1 VILSNFDK
9 SPKEAVE
16 YIKNK
21 GLKLSFDYQEIMHE
35 AHHKAFTVAKI
46 TKLDLLADVKEHIN
60 SAIKDGKTYAEFK
73 KDILPTLI
81 KKGWWGDDVEV
92 EDPKSGEKKIIKV
105 NDRRLKN
112 ILYTNARVSYQVG
125 KAKKIYENKSIK
137 YIKYISILD
146 NTTRPSHKSL
156 HGKILAKDDPFW
168 NTNFPPN
175 GWNCRCRVQG
185 LTQRMAD
192 KRKKDIVSYAD
203 VDNIADD
210 DWAYDV
216 KDGRF
221 FDRFSGNDVEIKADS
236 NYQDFGLPSIKEINR
251 DIFPQAPQR
260 YKDIKDKSD
269 GLDIL
274 KKEILQGE
282 KEVIV
287 KTPITKDKKS
297 ILIKTPITDV
307 LIDEK
312 GLKHLMVKFK
322 NHREQYAKFII
333 PTLQNPDEV
342 YRTKYEDRQKRYH
355 FFKYF
360 NFDGKSTFSVCR
372 INRDGS
378 IFVTFFI
385 PDRLNYID
393 DRRVGE
399 LIHKAG

>member
-1 VILSNFDK
+1 MLFNNFDLE
-9 SPKEAVE
+9 PKEASE
-16 YIKNK
+16 YIKQK
-21 GLKLSFDYQEIMHE
+21 GLKLSFNYEEILHE

-46 TKLDLLADVKEHIN
+46 TKLDLLSDVKESVN
-60 SAIKDGKTYAEFK
+60 SAIKEGKTYEEFK
-73 KDILPTLI
+73 KDVLPKLM
-81 KKGWWGDDVEV
+81 KKGWWGDDVV
-92 EDPKSGEKKIIKV
+92 VTDPKSGEEKTIKV

-112 ILYTNARVSYQVG
+112 ILFTNARVSYQVG
-125 KAKKIYENKSIK
+125 KAKKIYENDNIK
-137 YIKYISILD
+137 YIKYISVLD
-146 NTTRPSHKSL
+146 NATRDNHKKL

-168 NTNFPPN
+168 NTNYPPN

-185 LTQRMAD
+185 LTEAMAMR
-192 KRKKDIVSYAD
+192 RKKDIVTYSD

-287 KTPITKDKKS
+287 KTPITK
-297 ILIKTPITDV
+297 ILF
-307 LIDEK
+307 DEK
-312 GLKHLMVKFK
+312 KLEHIVQKDIRAEF
-322 NHREQYAKFII
+322 AKYIK
-333 PTLQNPDEV
+333 PTLEEPDEIWAV
-342 YRTKYEDRQKRYH
+342 KIKDKNESFFKKRYR
-355 FFKYF
+355 FIKLFKE
-360 NFDGKSTFSVCR
+360 NKENTLAVTELL
-372 INRDGS
+372 RDGS
-378 IFVTFFI
+378 VFVTFMKKS
-385 PDRLNYID
+385 RAKQVD
-393 DRRVGE
+393 DERVGILMYFNKKIFGE
-399 LIHKAG
+399 